1 MAELFSGLFTPDPG
15 VVDGILAISVI
26 YVLAIWPLRRY
37 LAPEQ
42 PLEKWRVG
50 LFFTGVLVLI
60 LAVATPIDEI
70 GETYLFSVHMFQHV
84 LLIFAVPPLFL
95 LGLPNWLV
103 DFLLRTEGLG
113 AILRFLIKPVV
124 SCVLFNFTLLF
135 WHIPAFYD
143 LALRDSSIHLL
154 EHVSFV
160 VTSILMFWP
169 LIDPGTKS
177 KRQGNHPGIKI
188 LFILGVS
195 IGQLPL
201 FAALTFS
208 TRVFYPTYEKA
219 PRLESFNISPL
230 DDQIL
235 GGAIMKISAIIY
247 MVVGLIVY
255 LYRWYREEG

>member
-1 MAELFSGLFTPDPG
+1 MAEFFSGLFTPDPG

-42 PLEKWRVG
+42 PLEKWRIG

-84 LLIFAVPPLFL
+84 LLIFVVPPLFL
-95 LGLPNWLV
+95 VGLPNWLV
-103 DFLLRTEGLG
+103 DF
-113 AILRFLIKPVV
+113 
-124 SCVLFNFTLLF
+124 LFNFTLLF

-154 EHVSFV
+154 EHISFV

-177 KRQGNHPGIKI
+177 KQQANHPGIKI

-219 PRLESFNISPL
+219 PRLESFNITPL

-255 LYRWYREEG
+255 LYRWYRDEGRRYG